1 MRPHSVID
9 RVLQQED
16 LNFILTNK
24 LPRRLATRVIGWF
37 SQIEHPLV
45 RNPSIAL
52 WKLFAGD
59 PHLEEAKETHFASLH
74 ACFIRQLK
82 DGVRPVDRT
91 AGVLVSPCDA
101 IVGACGAIAG
111 TRLIQAK
118 GSAYTLEDLL
128 TDSRLAEPYRNGTFV
143 TLRLTASMYHRFHAP
158 ADCDVSE
165 VHYVSGDAWN
175 VNPAALR
182 RVPRLFCRNE
192 RVVIPVQLHG
202 SDESITLV
210 AVGALLVASIH
221 LSFADATVNLRYRGP
236 NHIACRAT
244 LQKAD
249 ELGYFRLGS
258 TILVLATPGLT
269 LFPSVRESRQIRL
282 GEALLCHRAPIA
294 PTGTR

>member
-1 MRPHSVID
+1 MA
-9 RVLQQED
+9 
-16 LNFILTNK
+16 
-24 LPRRLATRVIGWF
+24 RL
-37 SQIEHPLV
+37 
-45 RNPSIAL
+45 RN
-52 WKLFAGD
+52 
-59 PHLEEAKETHFASLH
+59 
-74 ACFIRQLK
+74 
-82 DGVRPVDRT
+82 
-91 AGVLVSPCDA
+91 
-101 IVGACGAIAG
+101 
-111 TRLIQAK
+111 
-118 GSAYTLEDLL
+118 
-128 TDSRLAEPYRNGTFV
+128 LA
-143 TLRLTASMYHRFHAP
+143 
-158 ADCDVSE
+158 
-165 VHYVSGDAWN
+165 
-175 VNPAALR
+175 

-210 AVGALLVASIH
+210 AVGAILVASIH

-269 LFPSVRESRQIRL
+269 LFPSVREGRQIRL